1 MRNMLEMKSKV
12 LFLFLLW
19 INFSLGTSFANG
31 LSIIPQPQSLSFDE
45 GSVELEN
52 KIVVFYSTALKQEA
66 EFLKTYLK
74 QDFSAEVVFSKRER
88 RADIVLRLDKDFP
101 SQNKEGYSIDATDK
115 KVVIKAR
122 SAAGIFLWYSDASS
136 VFRKAVGQVI
146 SSESQNRRLSGV
158 FLACFYAG

>member
-1 MRNMLEMKSKV
+1 MLEMKSKV

-31 LSIIPQPQSLSFDE
+31 LSIIPQLQSVSCDE

-74 QDFSAEVVFSKRER
+74 QDFSAEVVFPNVK
-88 RADIVLRLDKDFP
+88 
-101 SQNKEGYSIDATDK
+101 
-115 KVVIKAR
+115 
-122 SAAGIFLWYSDASS
+122 
-136 VFRKAVGQVI
+136 
-146 SSESQNRRLSGV
+146 GV
-158 FLACFYAG
+158 PTLC

>member
-1 MRNMLEMKSKV
+1 M
-12 LFLFLLW
+12 
-19 INFSLGTSFANG
+19 
-31 LSIIPQPQSLSFDE
+31 
-45 GSVELEN
+45 ELEN

-122 SAAGIFLWYSDASS
+122 SAVGIFM
-136 VFRKAVGQVI
+136 VFRRFA
-146 SSESQNRRLSGV
+146 SL
-158 FLACFYAG
+158 